1 MNLDKA
7 QQTAVHH
14 RDGPAMVLAG
24 PGSGKT
30 TVLTE
35 RLRFLIVKEHIDPSS
50 ILVITFSRAAARE
63 MQERFLLRMDRQY
76 LPVTFGT
83 FHAVFFHILQ
93 NAYGYTSE
101 QIVRENV
108 KRRFFREYVRR
119 LRLENVEE
127 EDLVSGLISAI
138 SRQKNSGTDAGNL
151 NLPCEKEVFFTIW
164 EAYREFLRQNGWLDF
179 DDMLLLTRDLFL
191 TRPDILE
198 AWQKRFRHILIDE
211 FQDINRIQYEVIR
224 MLAQP
229 ENNLFIVG
237 DDDQSIYGFRGAN
250 PRLMLRY
257 PEEYPNAARVL
268 LETNYRSEA
277 SIVRAAGALITH
289 NTQRFKKEIRAHTAS
304 DNAPVLRVFPSQF
317 AQNLFVIEEARRLQR
332 QVGVPFSEM
341 AILFRTNDEVR
352 LLSQQLLSFNL
363 PLLSREHL
371 PLLCDHWISQ
381 DINAYLRL
389 ASGERTRANFL
400 RVLNRPNREL
410 SRESLPYE
418 EVEFPVWE
426 QYYRNPIREENSW
439 HPTDSRRAEAKI
451 EEIKKLERDLSQLAN
466 LRPYSALTYIRK
478 AIGYDE
484 YLRKHAAAHHMS
496 LEDLFDLAD
505 ELMENAKG
513 FDTIEEWLAA
523 QEEVR
528 RAWEQTFGKNRFP
541 SGGSRQEAITL
552 STYHAAKGLEYDT
565 VFLIDLC
572 ENVIPY
578 KRAILSE
585 DLEEERRLF
594 YVGMTRAKRR
604 LYLLSP
610 AQIRNKEMAP
620 SRFLAESAV
629 LHLLQ
634 Q

>member
-1 MNLDKA
+1 MNLDQA
-7 QQTAVHH
+7 QQAAVRH

-35 RLRFLIVKEHIDPSS
+35 RLRFLLVEEHIDPSS

-63 MQERFLLRMDRQY
+63 MQERFLLRMDRQR

-93 NAYGYTSE
+93 NTYGYTHE

-108 KRRFFREYVRR
+108 KRRFVREYVRR
-119 LRLENVEE
+119 LRLENGE
-127 EDLVSGLISAI
+127 EDDLVASLISAI
-138 SRQKNSGTDAGNL
+138 SRQKNSGANEEDSK
-151 NLPCEKEVFFTIW
+151 LPCEKEIFFLVRD
-164 EAYREFLRQNGWLDF
+164 AYQEFLRQNGWLDF

-191 TRPDILE
+191 TRKDILD
-198 AWQKRFRHILIDE
+198 AWRKKFRYILIDE
-211 FQDINRIQYEVIR
+211 FQDINPIQYDVIR

-237 DDDQSIYGFRGAN
+237 DDDQSIYGFRGAS
-250 PRLMLRY
+250 PRHMLCY
-257 PEEYPNAARVL
+257 PEEYPNTARIC
-268 LETNYRSEA
+268 LETNYRSGT
-277 SIVRAAGALITH
+277 SIVQAAGALITH
-289 NTQRFKKEIRAHTAS
+289 NTQRYEKEMHAHTAS
-304 DNAPVLRVFPSQF
+304 DSDPVLRFFPTQF
-317 AQNLFVIEEARRLQR
+317 AQNLFVIGEVQRLHR
-332 QVGVPFSEM
+332 EVGVPFSEM

-352 LLSQQLLSFNL
+352 LLNQQLLSYNL

-371 PLLCDHWISQ
+371 PLLYDHWITQ
-381 DINAYLRL
+381 DFNAYLRL
-389 ASGERTRANFL
+389 ASGERKRANFL

-418 EVEFPVWE
+418 EVDFSVWE
-426 QYYRNPIREENSW
+426 QYYRYPFGEGNPWHSTDFRWEEA
-439 HPTDSRRAEAKI
+439 RAA
-451 EEIKKLERDLSQLAN
+451 EIKKLERDLSQLAN

-478 AIGYDE
+478 AIGYDG
-484 YLRKHAAAHHMS
+484 YLREHAAARHMRV
-496 LEDLFDLAD
+496 EELFDVAE
-505 ELMENAKG
+505 ELMENAKR
-513 FDTIEEWLAA
+513 FDTAEEWLSD

-528 RAWEQTFGKNRFP
+528 RAWAESFGKNRFP
-541 SGGSRQEAITL
+541 SGGSRQEAVTL

-572 ENVIPY
+572 ENIIPY

-585 DLEEERRLF
+585 NVEEERRLF

-610 AQIRNKEMAP
+610 SKIRNKDRTP
-620 SRFLAESAV
+620 SRFLTESAI